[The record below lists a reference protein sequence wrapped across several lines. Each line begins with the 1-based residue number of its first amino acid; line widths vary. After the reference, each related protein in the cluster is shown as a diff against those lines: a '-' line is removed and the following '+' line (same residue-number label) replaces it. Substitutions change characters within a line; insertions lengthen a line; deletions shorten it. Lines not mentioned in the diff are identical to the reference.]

1 MRGSLALPSRGGGSG
16 EISPRSPSAH
26 PDGRWGCWL
35 LWQEHCQAP
44 PKSSLLQ
51 ESLPCLRAAV
61 LGGTSLCSARIR
73 PFPVERPAPRA
84 GVVLLEAETL
94 PLPASIRIGAR
105 GESGRTFP
113 TRFPTLRGKKEKES
127 HDLELPERQ
136 RGERVTQGAKNL
148 LRCRVSFLLC
158 GAGLG
163 EVGLREARKGD
174 GAG

>member
-1 MRGSLALPSRGGGSG
+1 M
-16 EISPRSPSAH
+16 
-26 PDGRWGCWL
+26 
-35 LWQEHCQAP
+35 
-44 PKSSLLQ
+44 
-51 ESLPCLRAAV
+51 
-61 LGGTSLCSARIR
+61 
-73 PFPVERPAPRA
+73 ERPAPRA

-105 GESGRTFP
+105 GESGGTFP